1 MHEALGF
8 ILSTAQL
15 RKKKG
20 LKKMWAYGCTTYI
33 RFNPNNVNTEKPIIV
48 GKSKINTKTSI

>member
-1 MHEALGF
+1 
-8 ILSTAQL
+8 L